1 MHFGKSFSEDSSLSY
16 FCGLLRN
23 ATSKRLKA
31 PLCPAVFGDW
41 YKLIE
46 AYLVEAKLSI
56 AFDPWN
62 ETPTG
67 NPFCESYTV

>member
-1 MHFGKSFSEDSSLSY
+1 MI
-16 FCGLLRN
+16 LRV
-23 ATSKRLKA
+23 KA
-31 PLCPAVFGDW
+31 PLCPAIFGDW

-46 AYLVEAKLSI
+46 AYLVEAKLSISI

-67 NPFCESYTV
+67 NPFCESYTVLRQLMEAGLLKSKF

>member
-1 MHFGKSFSEDSSLSY
+1 MHSDYIFVTFSGQCNLKMI
-16 FCGLLRN
+16 LRV
-23 ATSKRLKA
+23 KA
-31 PLCPAVFGDW
+31 SLCPAIFGDW

>member
-1 MHFGKSFSEDSSLSY
+1 MI
-16 FCGLLRN
+16 LRV
-23 ATSKRLKA
+23 KA
-31 PLCPAVFGDW
+31 PLCPAIFGDW

-46 AYLVEAKLSI
+46 AYLVEAKLSISI